1 MPKAS
6 QVEGR
11 FDSLALKHLSHFL
24 PHVYNAQSLSRLRL
38 FAAPRTAA
46 HQAFLSVGS
55 SSLEYWSG
63 LPLPTPGDLHDPGI
77 KPTSLVSPVLAG
89 RFFTTSATW

>member
-46 HQAFLSVGS
+46 RQASLSITNS
-55 SSLEYWSG
+55 RSLLKLMSLESVIQG
-63 LPLPTPGDLHDPGI
+63 A
-77 KPTSLVSPVLAG
+77 VS
-89 RFFTTSATW
+89 RCRNIQSTTEKMIINSIHLLFSH